1 MPSPKEIRAARVY
14 LDWSQ
19 DDLAQRSGLAVST
32 IRNVEAGTN
41 SPSGKSALSLE
52 RAFADY
58 IEFLPNGG
66 FQPKQE
72 TVKIY
77 RGRSG
82 FLDFFWNV
90 YETIKTVGGEI
101 CVSNVDEKD
110 FLFWLGDT
118 DAQQYKDAM
127 AALEKN
133 FFFKTLIKE
142 GDDYFAGG
150 QYAEYRWIAADE
162 FSNVPFYVY
171 GDKLAIILFEKE
183 VAVYVLDNKNIAN
196 AYRSQFNV
204 LWNRAKKPNIMG
216 RLK

>member
-19 DDLAQRSGLAVST
+19 EQLAEQSGLAIST
-32 IRNVEAGTN
+32 IRNIEAGTN
-41 SPSGKSALSLE
+41 VPSGKSAQALD
-52 RAFADY
+52 RAFGDY
-58 IEFLPNGG
+58 IDFLPNGG

-82 FLDFFWNV
+82 FIDFFWNV
-90 YETIKTVGGEI
+90 YETVKAVGGDI
-101 CVSNVDEKD
+101 CVSNVNEQD
-110 FLFWLGDT
+110 FLFWLGEDE
-118 DAQQYKDAM
+118 AQKYKDAM
-127 AALEKN
+127 AALDRN
-133 FFFKTLIKE
+133 FYFKTIIQE

-150 QYAEYRWIAADE
+150 KYAEYRWIAKEE

-171 GDKLAIILFEKE
+171 GDKLAIILFDRE
-183 VAVYVLDNKNIAN
+183 VAVYVLENRNIAN
-196 AYRSQFNV
+196 AYRGQFNI
-204 LWNRAKKPNIMG
+204 LWERSKKPNVQG